1 MGNLDCNMGDAN
13 DACNVGIQYLGGNNV
28 GTKILKNK
36 FYDNYLGIYIKHA
49 NADTSE
55 TGAEIAYNYMY
66 DNTHGMYGV
75 PVYVNY
81 HDNLLVGCDFMF
93 GDNGGGISGH
103 YSTINHNTVYGTGKG
118 IYLISQGSDV
128 SGDTGAI
135 HGMTITNN
143 IFTAKTTESY
153 AAGNT
158 QTLQTSWDYNMYGD
172 DAAIGAHDL
181 GMTTPT
187 FSGGSTYPN
196 YYVLTAESAGYQD
209 GSDGADLGADVSQVY
224 GYSGSDTIAPTVSS
238 VNSDK
243 ANGTYTVG
251 EVIDIDVT
259 FSEAVTSTGNVTMT
273 CETGDTDRTC
283 TFTVTNGTTGTCNY
297 TVQAGDTSADLN
309 CVVSG
314 TIADQ
319 SSNAMSVFTA
329 TTTLAA
335 NKAIVIDTM
344 APVVSEFTIPA
355 TSGTR
360 LVTISSFTCT
370 GSPTGYIMNESAE
383 APAASAEGWTGTA
396 PTSYT
401 FGSDGEKTLYGYC
414 KDLAGNVST
423 GVSDTVTVTTSAIIK
438 APFVIQ

>member
-1 MGNLDCNMGDAN
+1 MGDAN

-28 GTKILKNK
+28 GTKILKNT

-158 QTLQTSWDYNMYGD
+158 QTLQSWDYNMYGD

-187 FSGGSTYPN
+187 FSGGANPTT
-196 YYVLTAESAGYQD
+196 VAGYSLTSESGGYHA
-209 GSDGADLGADVSQVY
+209 GSDGKDMGADVTLVR
-224 GYSGSDTIAPTVSS
+224 SGKVD
-238 VNSDK
+238 
-243 ANGTYTVG
+243 YTP
-251 EVIDIDVT
+251 
-259 FSEAVTSTGNVTMT
+259 
-273 CETGDTDRTC
+273 
-283 TFTVTNGTTGTCNY
+283 
-297 TVQAGDTSADLN
+297 SATLSGIS
-309 CVVSG
+309 VSG
-314 TIADQ
+314 
-319 SSNAMSVFTA
+319 
-329 TTTLAA
+329 
-335 NKAIVIDTM
+335 
-344 APVVSEFTIPA
+344 
-355 TSGTR
+355 
-360 LVTISSFTCT
+360 
-370 GSPTGYIMNESAE
+370 GSIR
-383 APAASAEGWTGTA
+383 
-396 PTSYT
+396 
-401 FGSDGEKTLYGYC
+401 
-414 KDLAGNVST
+414 
-423 GVSDTVTVTTSAIIK
+423 
-438 APFVIQ
+438 

>member
-1 MGNLDCNMGDAN
+1 MIKKLFSIILLCLLPILVEAADCTKYISPTGSGSTCSEASPCALSRAFSNGVADDVWCLRGGTYTLTGHLTTTNSGSSGHPIILQNYPGEIPTITNSSGYEIFIEDSYWTFDGVTVNCAGIPDHDHACINVGHNNDGSHFTIQNSTVYIASAAGHDNISCLRLQSNRSNYAYVYNNVFRGMGNLDCNMGDAN

-28 GTKILKNK
+28 GTKILKNT

-187 FSGGSTYPN
+187 FSGGANPTT
-196 YYVLTAESAGYQD
+196 VAGYSLTSESGGYHA
-209 GSDGADLGADVSQVY
+209 GSDGKDMGADVTLVWS
-224 GYSGSDTIAPTVSS
+224 
-238 VNSDK
+238 
-243 ANGTYTVG
+243 G
-251 EVIDIDVT
+251 EVD
-259 FSEAVTSTGNVTMT
+259 
-273 CETGDTDRTC
+273 
-283 TFTVTNGTTGTCNY
+283 Y
-297 TVQAGDTSADLN
+297 TPSATLSGIS
-309 CVVSG
+309 VSG
-314 TIADQ
+314 
-319 SSNAMSVFTA
+319 
-329 TTTLAA
+329 
-335 NKAIVIDTM
+335 
-344 APVVSEFTIPA
+344 
-355 TSGTR
+355 
-360 LVTISSFTCT
+360 
-370 GSPTGYIMNESAE
+370 GSIR
-383 APAASAEGWTGTA
+383 
-396 PTSYT
+396 
-401 FGSDGEKTLYGYC
+401 
-414 KDLAGNVST
+414 
-423 GVSDTVTVTTSAIIK
+423 
-438 APFVIQ
+438 